1 MRILVIE
8 SDPVTAELVEA
19 TFPGQYAVVV
29 MTSGRAAL
37 ERIAIGR
44 PFDAV
49 LCEVDPP
56 DMTAREFYARLDAGS
71 PRTAL
76 RVIFLV
82 NELKPNRAFLEK
94 IGKRYVMRPVNSA
107 ALRDAFKMLP

>member
-8 SDPVTAELVEA
+8 SDPVTADVVES
-19 TFPGQYAVVV
+19 TFPGEHEVVV
-29 MTSGRAAL
+29 FGSGRPAL

-49 LCEVDPP
+49 ICEVDPP
-56 DMTAREFYARLDAGS
+56 DMTAKEIFARLEDGS

-76 RVIFLV
+76 RVIFV
-82 NELKPNRAFLEK
+82 VGEVKPHRAFLERPK
-94 IGKRYVMRPVNSA
+94 KRYIVRPVTSA
-107 ALRDAFKMLP
+107 ALRDALASVP